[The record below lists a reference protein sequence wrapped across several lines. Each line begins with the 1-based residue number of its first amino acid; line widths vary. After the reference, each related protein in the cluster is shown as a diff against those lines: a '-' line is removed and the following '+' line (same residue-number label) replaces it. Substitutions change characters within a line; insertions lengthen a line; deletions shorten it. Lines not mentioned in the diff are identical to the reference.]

1 MSDSPLISPLAESY
15 WTESRQPLVSLAFIA
30 PMMLIY
36 EIGVWKLGVQN
47 GADEWMVKILS
58 MMDFRLHIFLPLS
71 MAAILLGWH
80 HLTHHPWRFSI
91 GVLSTMAIE
100 SLLLAVCLR
109 MILVMQSTV
118 MLQISAGGPPAPAMA
133 DRFRE
138 MVSYLGAGI
147 YEELLFRLILI
158 TAIVWTIRLWL
169 PDKRKSMVLA
179 VLASSLIFSLAHY
192 IGVAGYQFD
201 WFSFS
206 FRFIAGL
213 FFAVLF
219 IYRGF
224 GITAGAHALYDI
236 SVVIF

>member
-1 MSDSPLISPLAESY
+1 MPDSPLISPLAETY
-15 WTESRQPLVSLAFIA
+15 WTESRQPLVSLVFIT

-36 EIGVWKLGVQN
+36 EVAVWKLGVQN
-47 GADEWMVKILS
+47 GADVWMVKVLS
-58 MMDFRLHIFLPLS
+58 MMDLRLHIFLPLL
-71 MAAILLGWH
+71 MVAILLGWH
-80 HLTHHPWRFSI
+80 HLTHHPWRFSA
-91 GVLSTMAIE
+91 GVLSTMAVE

-109 MILVMQSTV
+109 MVLVLQST
-118 MLQISAGGPPAPAMA
+118 MLQISGPQPPSPALA
-133 DRFRE
+133 DKIRE
-138 MVSYLGAGI
+138 AVGYLGAGI

-158 TAIVWTIRLWL
+158 SAAVWLIRLWM
-169 PDKRKSMVLA
+169 PDKRKSTLLA
-179 VLASSLIFSLAHY
+179 VLASSLLFAAAHY
-192 IGVAGYQFD
+192 VGGAGYPFD

-206 FRFIAGL
+206 FRFFAGL

>member
-1 MSDSPLISPLAESY
+1 MTDSPLLSPLAESY
-15 WTESRQPLVSLAFIA
+15 WIESRQPLMSLAFIT

-36 EIGVWKLGVQN
+36 ELGVWKWGVQN
-47 GADEWMVKILS
+47 GADVWMVKVLS
-58 MMDFRLHIFLPLS
+58 LMDFRLHVFLPLL

-80 HLTHHPWRFSI
+80 HLTRHPWRLSA
-91 GVLSTMAIE
+91 GVFSTMAVE
-100 SLLLAVCLR
+100 ALLLAVCLR
-109 MILVMQSTV
+109 MVLVLQSTM
-118 MLQISAGGPPAPAMA
+118 MLEISADQPSAPALT
-133 DRFRE
+133 DRIRE
-138 MVSYLGAGI
+138 AVGYLGAGL

-158 TAIVWTIRLWL
+158 TGAAWTIRLWL

-179 VLASSLIFSLAHY
+179 VLASSVLFAAAHY
-192 IGVAGYQFD
+192 VGAAGDSFD

-206 FRFIAGL
+206 FRFVAGL

-219 IYRGF
+219 LYRGF